1 MFNQPGTENTPF
13 PFTQLSQASAHGL
26 GEPEG
31 ELAVDVYQT
40 EEAVVIK
47 AAIAGVRQEDM
58 EIFLSHDLVTIRGV
72 RHRDEQ
78 VRKEDYFTQECY
90 WGKFSRSVIL
100 PHEVNA
106 DRAEATLKNGLL
118 TIRLPKRTKPQSIT
132 VTEIEDPHA

>member
-58 EIFLSHDLVTIRGV
+58 VILLSHDLVTIRGV

-78 VRKEDYFTQECY
+78 VRKEDYFSQECY

-106 DRAEATLKNGLL
+106 DRAG
-118 TIRLPKRTKPQSIT
+118 
-132 VTEIEDPHA
+132 

>member
-1 MFNQPGTENTPF
+1 MFNQPGAENTPF
-13 PFTQLSQASAHGL
+13 PFMQLSQASAHEF

-47 AAIAGVRQEDM
+47 AAIAGVRQADL

-78 VRKEDYFTQECY
+78 VRKEDYYSHECY
-90 WGKFSRSVIL
+90 WGKFSRSIVL
-100 PHEVNA
+100 PHEVDA

-118 TIRLPKRTKPQSIT
+118 TIRLPKRNQPQSIT
-132 VTEIEDPHA
+132 VTEIEE